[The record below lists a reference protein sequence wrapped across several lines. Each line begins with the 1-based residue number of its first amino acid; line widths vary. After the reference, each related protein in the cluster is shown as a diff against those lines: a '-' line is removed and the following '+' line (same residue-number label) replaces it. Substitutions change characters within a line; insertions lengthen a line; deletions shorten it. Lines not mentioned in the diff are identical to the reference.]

1 MSDQK
6 QQAMQFVRSPFVT
19 TWSIDKQGLLL
30 YIDSEDETADRY
42 IFPVMSIAGIKH
54 GAKTLNG
61 RFQSV
66 VSVLIGTT
74 GVWVDAYKSRAN
86 FSTRMGALEN
96 AGVAASHLALDL
108 WGDWIESQPVS
119 SENVSQATDNNSQ
132 VNEKSKEDVAGKP
145 SQAAK
150 STSRRTTKQKE
161 ASEGD

>member
-145 SQAAK
+145 SRAAK